1 MKSFSL
7 PIRFMLI
14 SSFFMSFGYFA
25 VYAFLAIYLLTFL
38 HFSALQVGT
47 VLTVMTITS
56 RVVPLFSGLIADKI
70 GYIIM
75 MIAGLSLR
83 GIGFI
88 ALGICSDFYTISIS
102 SALIGFGTAF
112 YEPAARAIFGS
123 QPAHTRKNLF
133 TYLNLS
139 FNCGAI
145 IGPIAGGFLL
155 LLDPIYAFSL
165 TGCLMLLF
173 AFIFYLLK
181 NHFQVTTDNTSIAL
195 GIQAILQNKSFL
207 LFSCIMIFFYIMFT
221 QLTVALP
228 LHMKNIS
235 NSNQFATLVITIN
248 AITGVIFMV
257 LFQKLFHKYN
267 TLSIIKYGVL
277 LMSISFLLIPLFQH
291 PYWLFICVI
300 VFTIGETLVLPN
312 ADIAIANYS
321 NESYTAT
328 YFGFYQLSLAFGFT
342 IGNYTGTSFTSNLSG
357 MYTPWLIFG
366 GIGLIGFISLHI
378 LNMKKDFLKKIY
390 TYCKNTNLRQ

>member
-1 MKSFSL
+1 MKSFST

-25 VYAFLAIYLLTFL
+25 VYAFLAIYLLNFL
-38 HFSALQVGT
+38 HFSAVQVGT

-56 RVVPLFSGLIADKI
+56 RVLPLFSGLIADKI

-75 MIAGLSLR
+75 MIAGLFLR
-83 GIGFI
+83 GVGFI
-88 ALGICSDFYTISIS
+88 ALGISSDFYTISIS
-102 SALIGFGTAF
+102 SALIGFGTTF

-123 QPAHTRKNLF
+123 QPAHLRKNLF

-165 TGCLMLLF
+165 TGFLMLLF

-181 NHFQVTTDNTSIAL
+181 NHFQVTTENTSITL

-207 LFSCIMIFFYIMFT
+207 LFSFIMIFFYIMFT

-235 NSNQFATLVITIN
+235 NSNQLATLVITIN

-257 LFQKLFHKYN
+257 LFRKLFLKYN
-267 TLSIIKYGVL
+267 TLSFIKYGVL

-300 VFTIGETLVLPN
+300 LFTIGETLVLPN

-328 YFGFYQLSLAFGFT
+328 FFGFYQLSLAFGFI
-342 IGNYTGTSFTSNLSG
+342 IGNYTGTWFTSNLNG

-378 LNMKKDFLKKIY
+378 LNIKKKGSRENIDLLEKY
-390 TYCKNTNLRQ
+390 

>member
-1 MKSFSL
+1 MKNFSI

-14 SSFFMSFGYFA
+14 SSFFMAFGYFA
-25 VYAFLAIYLLTFL
+25 VYAFLTIYLLNFL
-38 HFSALQVGT
+38 HFSAVQVGT
-47 VLTVMTITS
+47 VLTIMTITS
-56 RVVPLFSGLIADKI
+56 RVIPLFSGLIADKI
-70 GYIIM
+70 GYIFM
-75 MIAGLSLR
+75 MIAGLFLR

-88 ALGICSDFYTISIS
+88 FLGICSDFYTISIS
-102 SALIGFGTAF
+102 SALIGLGTAF

-123 QPAHTRKNLF
+123 QPAYMRKSLF

-155 LLDPIYAFSL
+155 LLDPIYAFAL
-165 TGCLMLLF
+165 AGFLMLLF
-173 AFIFYLLK
+173 ALIFYFLK
-181 NHFQVTTDNTSIAL
+181 NHFQVSTENTSITL
-195 GIQAILQNKSFL
+195 GIQAILQNKIFLSFS
-207 LFSCIMIFFYIMFT
+207 FIMIFFYIMFT

-235 NSNQFATLVITIN
+235 HSNQLATLVITIN
-248 AITGVIFMV
+248 AITGVIFMI
-257 LFQKLFHKYN
+257 LFRKIFHKYN

-277 LMSISFLLIPLFQH
+277 LMGISFSLIPLFQH

-300 VFTIGETLVLPN
+300 LFTIGETLVLPN

-328 YFGFYQLSLAFGFT
+328 YFGFYQLSLAFGFI
-342 IGNYTGTSFTSNLSG
+342 IGNYTGTWFTSNLQK
-357 MYTPWLIFG
+357 TFVPWVIFG
-366 GIGLIGFISLHI
+366 VCGLIGFLSLHG
-378 LNMKKDFLKKIY
+378 LNKKKLISKENMSL
-390 TYCKNTNLRQ
+390 CKGTEHH